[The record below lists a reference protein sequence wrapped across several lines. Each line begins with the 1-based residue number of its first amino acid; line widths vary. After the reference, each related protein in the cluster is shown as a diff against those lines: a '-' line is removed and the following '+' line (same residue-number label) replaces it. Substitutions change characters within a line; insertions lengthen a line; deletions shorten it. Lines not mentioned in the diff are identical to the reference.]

1 MKAAICQP
9 QMGKEALL
17 GLLSAKSE
25 GERAFVFDAAREAR
39 HRAFGNK
46 VFLYGFLY
54 LSTHCRND
62 CAFCQY
68 RRSNSSLERYR
79 KPLGEMLEAA
89 GRLAADGIHL
99 LDLTLGEDPYYVEPA
114 GFHRLLEL
122 VSALKETTG
131 LPIMVSPGVLS
142 AEQLVRLREP
152 GRTGTPAIRRR
163 TTGICSRVCVWSRIM
178 IAGSARVLR
187 RRGAACSPRTACSR
201 A

>member
-89 GRLAADGIHL
+89 GRLGNGFTKKDKKAILIGGGI
-99 LDLTLGEDPYYVEPA
+99 
-114 GFHRLLEL
+114 
-122 VSALKETTG
+122 
-131 LPIMVSPGVLS
+131 
-142 AEQLVRLREP
+142 
-152 GRTGTPAIRRR
+152 
-163 TTGICSRVCVWSRIM
+163 GIPPM
-178 IAGSARVLR
+178 LA
-187 RRGAACSPRTACSR
+187 
-201 A
+201 

>member
-89 GRLAADGIHL
+89 GRLAADGVHL

-114 GFHRLLEL
+114 GFHRLVVGAGISPQGNHRAADHG
-122 VSALKETTG
+122 VS
-131 LPIMVSPGVLS
+131 
-142 AEQLVRLREP
+142 
-152 GRTGTPAIRRR
+152 GRAFGGTA
-163 TTGICSRVCVWSRIM
+163 
-178 IAGSARVLR
+178 
-187 RRGAACSPRTACSR
+187 RTAP
-201 A
+201 

>member
-68 RRSNSSLERYR
+68 RGAIHPLNVTG

-89 GRLAADGIHL
+89 GRLAADGVHL
-99 LDLTLGEDPYYVEPA
+99 LDLTLGEDPYYVETRPDSIGCWCCIQPSRKPPA
-114 GFHRLLEL
+114 AAHG
-122 VSALKETTG
+122 VSGRAFGGTAL
-131 LPIMVSPGVLS
+131 
-142 AEQLVRLREP
+142 
-152 GRTGTPAIRRR
+152 
-163 TTGICSRVCVWSRIM
+163 
-178 IAGSARVLR
+178 
-187 RRGAACSPRTACSR
+187 
-201 A
+201 

>member
-39 HRAFGNK
+39 YRAFGNK

-79 KPLGEMLEAA
+79 KPLGEMQPQCRIVYDSGA
-89 GRLAADGIHL
+89 
-99 LDLTLGEDPYYVEPA
+99 
-114 GFHRLLEL
+114 
-122 VSALKETTG
+122 S
-131 LPIMVSPGVLS
+131 
-142 AEQLVRLREP
+142 
-152 GRTGTPAIRRR
+152 RRMGY
-163 TTGICSRVCVWSRIM
+163 TCSI
-178 IAGSARVLR
+178 
-187 RRGAACSPRTACSR
+187 
-201 A
+201 

>member
-1 MKAAICQP
+1 MKVAICQP

-89 GRLAADGIHL
+89 GRLAADGVHL
-99 LDLTLGEDPYYVEPA
+99 LDLTLCGDRRIPSAVGA
-114 GFHRLLEL
+114 GISPQGNHRAADHG
-122 VSALKETTG
+122 VS
-131 LPIMVSPGVLS
+131 
-142 AEQLVRLREP
+142 
-152 GRTGTPAIRRR
+152 GRAFGGTA
-163 TTGICSRVCVWSRIM
+163 
-178 IAGSARVLR
+178 
-187 RRGAACSPRTACSR
+187 RTAP
-201 A
+201 

>member
-68 RRSNSSLERYR
+68 RRSNPSLDRSR

-99 LDLTLGEDPYYVEPA
+99 LDLTLGEDLIMWSPPDSIGCWSWYQPSRKPPGCRSWCLRACFRRNSSY
-114 GFHRLLEL
+114 GS
-122 VSALKETTG
+122 VSRG
-131 LPIMVSPGVLS
+131 G
-142 AEQLVRLREP
+142 LVRLLSGDAQP
-152 GRTGTPAIRRR
+152 GFVHAFASG
-163 TTGICSRVCVWSRIM
+163 
-178 IAGSARVLR
+178 AGL
-187 RRGAACSPRTACSR
+187 
-201 A
+201 

>member
-89 GRLAADGIHL
+89 GRLAADGVHL
-99 LDLTLGEDPYYVEPA
+99 LDLTLGEDPYYVETA

-131 LPIMVSPGVLS
+131 LPIMVSPGR
-142 AEQLVRLREP
+142 AF
-152 GRTGTPAIRRR
+152 GGTA
-163 TTGICSRVCVWSRIM
+163 
-178 IAGSARVLR
+178 
-187 RRGAACSPRTACSR
+187 RTAP
-201 A
+201 

>member
-62 CAFCQY
+62 CAFCQSGGAIHPLNVTASRSGKCSKRPGAS
-68 RRSNSSLERYR
+68 RRMGY
-79 KPLGEMLEAA
+79 
-89 GRLAADGIHL
+89 
-99 LDLTLGEDPYYVEPA
+99 T
-114 GFHRLLEL
+114 
-122 VSALKETTG
+122 
-131 LPIMVSPGVLS
+131 
-142 AEQLVRLREP
+142 
-152 GRTGTPAIRRR
+152 
-163 TTGICSRVCVWSRIM
+163 CSI
-178 IAGSARVLR
+178 
-187 RRGAACSPRTACSR
+187 
-201 A
+201 

>member
-39 HRAFGNK
+39 HRAVGNQ

-79 KPLGEMLEAA
+79 KPFG
-89 GRLAADGIHL
+89 
-99 LDLTLGEDPYYVEPA
+99 
-114 GFHRLLEL
+114 
-122 VSALKETTG
+122 
-131 LPIMVSPGVLS
+131 
-142 AEQLVRLREP
+142 
-152 GRTGTPAIRRR
+152 
-163 TTGICSRVCVWSRIM
+163 
-178 IAGSARVLR
+178 
-187 RRGAACSPRTACSR
+187 
-201 A
+201 